1 MKRRDVLKVG
11 AVGAA
16 SATIGCATTVHLGE
30 ASIGDASIGD
40 ATTAHA
46 FLATLDH
53 HLGLTP
59 KARFVDGYVAAV
71 HPDKPRSPATQ
82 KLIEDNDELFR
93 KMLRTLFITQSFRD
107 LPVET
112 QLHPAVQARMT
123 SHLDEIDETVFA
135 LSDKLDG
142 MTAEQRRQLREKL
155 RDRPDTAMEIGE
167 VIDQHAAAAGV
178 SRARRKQLRSM
189 MSETAF
195 RLRHEAPGALIDE
208 YTAKVARMGSQAG
221 ASALTIDLAQRIG
234 QRAFWN
240 HHKQVAQAAGAPPPP
255 TTNGAPGMQP
265 PAAPL
270 PAPVAS
276 EPATKPGRRAI
287 RVGATMMGIGVLLF
301 GTGFLLAATGNDAA
315 AVVGIIFGVTGGA
328 LLFAAGFITLI
339 IGALI
344 AAVSAVSD

>member
-1 MKRRDVLKVG
+1 MKRRDVLKAG
-11 AVGAA
+11 AVGTA
-16 SATIGCATTVHLGE
+16 SATIGCATTGYHGE

-71 HPDKPRSPATQ
+71 HPDKPRSAATQ
-82 KLIEDNDELFR
+82 KLIDDNDELFR

-123 SHLDEIDETVFA
+123 AHLDEIDGTVFE
-135 LSDKLDG
+135 LCDKLDG
-142 MTAEQRRQLREKL
+142 ITAEQRKQLRAKL
-155 RDRPDTAMEIGE
+155 RDQPDIAMEIGE
-167 VIDQHAAAAGV
+167 VLDRHAAAAGL
-178 SRARRKQLRSM
+178 SRSRRKQLRSM

-208 YTAKVARMGSQAG
+208 YTAKVTRMGGKAG

-240 HHKQVAQAAGAPPPP
+240 HQKQVAQAAGAPPSAPDS
-255 TTNGAPGMQP
+255 GAPGMQP
-265 PAAPL
+265 PS
-270 PAPVAS
+270 APVVAA
-276 EPATKPGRRAI
+276 PATKPGHTVV
-287 RVGATMMGIGVLLF
+287 RVGATMMGIGVVLF
-301 GTGFLLAATGNDAA
+301 GFGLLTAGSGSGGLAG
-315 AVVGIIFGVTGGA
+315 VGLVLGLTVGSV
-328 LLFAAGFITLI
+328 LFAAGFVTLI
-339 IGALI
+339 IGGLI
-344 AAVSAVSD
+344 ALASD